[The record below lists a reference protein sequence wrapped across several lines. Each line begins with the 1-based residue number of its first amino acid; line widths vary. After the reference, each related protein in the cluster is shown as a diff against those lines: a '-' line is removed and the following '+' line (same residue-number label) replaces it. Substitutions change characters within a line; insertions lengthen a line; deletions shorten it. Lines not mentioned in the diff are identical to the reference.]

1 MLDACVNVYV
11 GIGLVVDLIQYTVY
25 YFVLLIPYPI
35 VLAINIFFLIT
46 KILDIHIYNLSEKR
60 EFLRCYDVLFKKKC
74 YCFME

>member
-1 MLDACVNVYV
+1 MHVLMCMW

-46 KILDIHIYNLSEKR
+46 KILDIHIYNLSEK
-60 EFLRCYDVLFKKKC
+60 
-74 YCFME
+74 